1 MPAPRPP
8 VRWARFLAS
17 LLAIGL
23 AGLAVA
29 LIVPRV
35 VPERSPPGPVDPEVN
50 PEEIVHLHAL
60 GVNPGDGLPYL
71 ATHTGVLT
79 YHESGTLVRVADR
92 YQAPMGFLFIGDDPF
107 LRSEERRVGKGCV
120 NTCRSRG
127 SPYH

>member
-35 VPERSPPGPVDPEVN
+35 VPERSSPGPVDPEVN

-60 GVNPGDGLPYL
+60 GVNPG
-71 ATHTGVLT
+71 
-79 YHESGTLVRVADR
+79 S
-92 YQAPMGFLFIGDDPF
+92 
-107 LRSEERRVGKGCV
+107 SEEHTSELQFLIRISYAVFCLL
-120 NTCRSRG
+120 NTLPLFFFFLYSL
-127 SPYH
+127 SFSLSISYL